1 MATSTKSSF
10 SLLLLLLLLV
20 LGSSRAHALKTC
32 MFDAIYQLG
41 DSISDT
47 GNLIRENP
55 NTPFSHLPY
64 DQSFFNNPIGR
75 CFNGLVMLDFFGKH
89 DLPHIYST
97 HVFRCCFYISAKLLI
112 TRMTGW
118 MYL

>member
-1 MATSTKSSF
+1 MGASTKSSLSLF
-10 SLLLLLLLLV
+10 LLLFVLV
-20 LGSSRAHALKTC
+20 LGSSKAHPLKAF

-64 DQSFFNNPIGR
+64 GQSFFNNPTGR
-75 CFNGLVMLDFFGKH
+75 CSNGLLMLDFFGKH
-89 DLPHIYST
+89 DLPCIFYT
-97 HVFRCCFYISAKLLI
+97 CFQLLFS
-112 TRMTGW
+112 
-118 MYL
+118 YVAN